1 MPPMPNSRTP
11 STPRLLPPPTSS
23 PPPSPSSVT
32 RPPLMFLP
40 TPPEE
45 APPPPSPL
53 PSPPPLPPHQPP
65 PSPPA
70 SPSPPSPGDAPQQ
83 QSSINTLTAQLNLT
97 LTPQLAQVLQ
107 AVSITSNGSQPG
119 STASSTPSDQVSGGQ
134 RVLSVRSR
142 VTVQLPAGV
151 FSEASSSDLQAASQL
166 LNLQV
171 TQRLLALPLA
181 IPPGSEGLAAGVCS
195 AALANSIEG
204 DEATATKLQLISV
217 VAAAAGVPS
226 SWVSVACL
234 PAPDA
239 SQPQSRRLAT
249 ATRPGHPELPA
260 QPWPAGQALRQLQ
273 ASTGACSSSSPS
285 LVTSITTQGSRGGPA
300 ASLASTMVGAVSAW
314 QAAPTPGP
322 GSVACPPSLQDVV
335 LSTSADVVL
344 TVVGGAEALAANA
357 PLLCQGITDLAA
369 QAATALMASGTTAQA
384 SSSGGGCSL
393 SSSSTGT
400 ATSLG
405 DGTGGGVEGQP
416 PSQVGSPPPS
426 VLTAAKILISVMALG
441 GVAMFATITLLVTRS
456 SQSWSDGTTG
466 RHKLHAKMADI
477 MRDVSRRQSID
488 PRRTARILMLLGV
501 QPAPSPKPPPPAV
514 DTQAVATARAPL
526 PQGSIDCLGS
536 GLGDSILELP
546 ATAGMC
552 RLPPTPFLLH
562 PLQLDSAPGL
572 SPTSSTAST
581 LCMHQAEQ
589 HLAADLD
596 QQDTRPPSQPSCLP
610 LNGPAPC
617 SPTGT
622 PRPVSLTSSGSQRV
636 FRLGS
641 TCALPRDGRYS
652 PAAVVPV
659 DPQTF
664 STCWQPPPPPPSAH
678 TAPSITSLP
687 VTCFTLED
695 SRKLAWS
702 QASGSEREEAVDS
715 NDRRHT
721 TGGAMLSTKL
731 SQAEKDQVSGLH
743 LLLAR
748 LRLQRMELEQQQ
760 QQQQLRQDMVVP
772 FCSASHSS
780 RGLPVESSAA
790 EAGKVSRQSAP
801 GGRVSGALAA
811 IAAASSASSAG
822 LSPRR
827 VNCAGALAGWQ
838 SRSRGRRSN
847 LGGRAPANLLAEG
860 QPSQGGDS
868 TSPAYVKVETVPWRP
883 SRHRHSSDSCY
894 PAHEVI

>member
-53 PSPPPLPPHQPP
+53 PSPPPFPPHQPP

-83 QSSINTLTAQLNLT
+83 QSSINALTAQLNLT

-234 PAPDA
+234 PAPAA
-239 SQPQSRRLAT
+239 SQPQSRRLAA
-249 ATRPGHPELPA
+249 ATGPGHPELPA
-260 QPWPAGQALRQLQ
+260 QPWPSGQALRQLQ
-273 ASTGACSSSSPS
+273 ASTGACSSSSSS

-369 QAATALMASGTTAQA
+369 QAATALLASGTTAQS
-384 SSSGGGCSL
+384 SSSGGGCSI

-405 DGTGGGVEGQP
+405 DGTGGVEGQP
-416 PSQVGSPPPS
+416 PSQAGSPPPS
-426 VLTAAKILISVMALG
+426 VLAAAKILISVMALG

-514 DTQAVATARAPL
+514 DTQVVATARAPL

-546 ATAGMC
+546 ATAGI
-552 RLPPTPFLLH
+552 
-562 PLQLDSAPGL
+562 
-572 SPTSSTAST
+572 
-581 LCMHQAEQ
+581 
-589 HLAADLD
+589 
-596 QQDTRPPSQPSCLP
+596 
-610 LNGPAPC
+610 
-617 SPTGT
+617 
-622 PRPVSLTSSGSQRV
+622 
-636 FRLGS
+636 
-641 TCALPRDGRYS
+641 
-652 PAAVVPV
+652 
-659 DPQTF
+659 
-664 STCWQPPPPPPSAH
+664 
-678 TAPSITSLP
+678 ITSLP

-760 QQQQLRQDMVVP
+760 QQQQQQLRQDMVVP

-780 RGLPVESSAA
+780 RGLPVESSAT

-811 IAAASSASSAG
+811 IAAASSASNAG